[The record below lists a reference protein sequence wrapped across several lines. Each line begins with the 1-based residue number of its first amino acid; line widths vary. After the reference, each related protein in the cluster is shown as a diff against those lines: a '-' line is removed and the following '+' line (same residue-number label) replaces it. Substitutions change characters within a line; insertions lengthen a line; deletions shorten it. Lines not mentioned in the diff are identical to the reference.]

1 MPPLRQYL
9 REDEASGKRKIDGL
23 IRRKPMG
30 ASILKR
36 TMPEPGFEP
45 EYKAPQALRISMLP
59 HSGIW
64 ATTDLERGN
73 FNHKLFEFIF
83 SG

>member
-1 MPPLRQYL
+1 
-9 REDEASGKRKIDGL
+9 
-23 IRRKPMG
+23 
-30 ASILKR
+30 
-36 TMPEPGFEP
+36 
-45 EYKAPQALRISMLP
+45 MLP